1 LRVFLR
7 SDTES
12 EETAKMASTPK
23 APVRGIRDE
32 SEKSGAQSAI
42 LLAVAVLVVAVF
54 GVLFGLQ
61 TLVWFNTKRWIS
73 QNPWLGDTPQ
83 ALATT
88 ASAPPDVAALATGKN
103 GKKAK
108 PPQLKAYDYEFTAP
122 WPGNVKTTPGLSYV
136 QFGFDSGQVIVFF
149 DPESQLDIVRQM
161 KAGETTQ
168 YQQFQNIFGDQAP
181 NTNYELYRTV
191 YSASPAQISPFM
203 HSQDA
208 FRTNV
213 LLLWK
218 LSFGF
223 DARPGIHSIELGK
236 NRGFEFGDA
245 DSGRPVALRMFDEK
259 DAQFRLI
266 FTTAS
271 GSSGKF
277 SQDDIDVAVQSL
289 QSVPI
294 LER

>member
-1 LRVFLR
+1 
-7 SDTES
+7 
-12 EETAKMASTPK
+12 MAS
-23 APVRGIRDE
+23 APQSPARAVRDDP
-32 SEKSGAQSAI
+32 EKSNAQSAI
-42 LLAVAVLVVAVF
+42 LLAAAVLLVAVF
-54 GVLFGLQ
+54 SVMFGLQ
-61 TLVWFNTKRWIS
+61 TLVWFNAKRWTS
-73 QNPWLGDTPQ
+73 QDPWLADTPQ
-83 ALATT
+83 PFP
-88 ASAPPDVAALATGKN
+88 ASETPPPVFAPPAKGKTDKN
-103 GKKAK
+103 AK

-122 WPGNVKTTPGLSYV
+122 WPGNVKPVPASSYV
-136 QFGFDSGQVIVFF
+136 QFQFDSGQVIVFF

-161 KAGETTQ
+161 KSGETTQ
-168 YQQFQNIFGDQAP
+168 YQQFQNVFGEQAP

-223 DARPGIHSIELGK
+223 DAQPAIHSFELGK

-245 DSGRPVALRMFDEK
+245 TTGMPVALRVFDDR

-266 FTTAS
+266 FTAA
-271 GSSGKF
+271 GGAPGKF
-277 SQDDIDVAVQSL
+277 TQDDINLAVQSL